1 MSREM
6 TWKDAIVAVMRE
18 HEGEAMHPR
27 DIADEV
33 LSRGLKITEGATPES
48 TVGAQIATS
57 IQNQGDRSPFVKI
70 ARARYRLRAEG
81 EATPPPSAPPASKT
95 DEQSREVTE
104 ATPEVISAFGMF
116 WQRDNV
122 VWRRR
127 PQLLGAAHV
136 DAKSV
141 DFAEQYGIYLLYD
154 GREVIYV
161 GRSMSR
167 PLGTRLFEH
176 IQDRL
181 SARWDR
187 FSWFGLRGVN
197 QDGSLAPLDHHTYE
211 PEQLIPALEAILI
224 ESVEPRQNRKRGD
237 DLSLSEY
244 IQLRDPE
251 IETREREQLLQE
263 LAAGVR
269 SRGRTQ
275 R

>member
-1 MSREM
+1 M
-6 TWKDAIVAVMRE
+6 TWKDAIIAVMRE
-18 HEGEAMHPR
+18 HPGEAMHPR
-27 DIADEV
+27 EIADEI
-33 LSRGLKITEGATPES
+33 LSRGLRTTAGATPDA
-48 TVGAQIATS
+48 TVGAAIATS
-57 IQNQGDRSPFVKI
+57 MQKEGDHSPFVKV
-70 ARARYRLRAEG
+70 ARARYRLRDEG
-81 EATPPPSAPPASKT
+81 EATPPPAPSTPDPDRDAESV
-95 DEQSREVTE
+95 DE

-116 WQRDNV
+116 WQRENV

-136 DAKSV
+136 DAKPV
-141 DFAEQYGIYLLYD
+141 DFTEQFGIYLLYD

-161 GRSMSR
+161 GRAMKR
-167 PLGTRLFEH
+167 ALGTRLFEH
-176 IQDRL
+176 TQDRL

-224 ESVEPRQNRKRGD
+224 EAVEPRQNRKRGD
-237 DLSLSEY
+237 DLALSEY

-251 IETREREQLLQE
+251 IEAQERHQLIQE
-263 LAAGVR
+263 LAAGVN
-269 SRGRTQ
+269 SRGRTH

>member
-6 TWKDAIVAVMRE
+6 TWRDAIIAVMHE

-27 DIADEV
+27 DIADEI
-33 LSRGLKITEGATPES
+33 LSRGLKTTEGATPDA

-57 IQNQGDRSPFVKI
+57 IQNQGDRSPFVKV

-81 EATPPPSAPPASKT
+81 EAAPTPAPSTPEPDH
-95 DEQSREVTE
+95 DEDPVTE
-104 ATPEVISAFGMF
+104 AKPEVISAFGMF
-116 WQRDNV
+116 WQRENV

-136 DAKSV
+136 DAKPV
-141 DFAEQYGIYLLYD
+141 DFTEQFGIYLLYD

-161 GRSMSR
+161 GRAMKR
-167 PLGTRLFEH
+167 ALGTRLFEH
-176 IQDRL
+176 TQDRL

-197 QDGSLAPLDHHTYE
+197 QDGTLAPLDHHTYE

-224 ESVEPRQNRKRGD
+224 EAVEPRQNRKRGD
-237 DLSLSEY
+237 DLALSEY

-251 IETREREQLLQE
+251 IEAQERHQLIQE
-263 LAAGVR
+263 LAAGVN
-269 SRGRTQ
+269 SRGRTH

>member
-6 TWKDAIVAVMRE
+6 TWKDAIIAVMRE

-27 DIADEV
+27 DIADEI
-33 LSRGLKITEGATPES
+33 LSRGLKTTEGATPDA

-57 IQNQGDRSPFVKI
+57 IQNQGDRSPFVKV
-70 ARARYRLRAEG
+70 ARARYRLRDEG
-81 EATPPPSAPPASKT
+81 EATPPPAPSMPELDRDSESV
-95 DEQSREVTE
+95 DEV
-104 ATPEVISAFGMF
+104 TPEVISAFGMF
-116 WQRDNV
+116 WQRENV
-122 VWRRR
+122 IWRRR

-136 DAKSV
+136 DAKPV
-141 DFAEQYGIYLLYD
+141 DFTEQFGIYLLYD

-161 GRSMSR
+161 GRAMKR
-167 PLGTRLFEH
+167 ALGTRLFEH
-176 IQDRL
+176 TQDRL

-224 ESVEPRQNRKRGD
+224 EAVEPRQNRKRGD
-237 DLSLSEY
+237 DLALSEY

-251 IETREREQLLQE
+251 IEAQERHQLIQE
-263 LAAGVR
+263 LAAGVN
-269 SRGRTQ
+269 SRGRTH